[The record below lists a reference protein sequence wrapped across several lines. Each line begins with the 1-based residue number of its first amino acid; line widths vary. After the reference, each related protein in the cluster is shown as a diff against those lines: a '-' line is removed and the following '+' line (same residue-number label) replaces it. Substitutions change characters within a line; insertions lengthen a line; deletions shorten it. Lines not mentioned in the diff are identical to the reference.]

1 MSLAKRSRRGRRS
14 ESTPSCASFVD
25 ARYNAY
31 MDYAATLK
39 KYINVLVHEGGSDL
53 HFSVGVHPTIRVSGS
68 LAPMLKEPLLSAED
82 TLGFLKVLL
91 KPEQEKLFLA
101 EQEVDFAFENDERV
115 RFRGN
120 AFYQRGSI
128 AIALRLI
135 SRKIRSV
142 QELNLPD
149 ILTTFARKSQ
159 GFFLVVGPVG
169 QGKTTTLAALI
180 ELINTERMEHIVT
193 IEDPI
198 EYIFEAKQSL
208 IDQREVRLDTKDFPT
223 ALQSAFR
230 QDIDVLL
237 VGEMRG
243 PETMA
248 AAVTAA
254 ETGHLVFST
263 LHTNNAAQTIDRI
276 IDTFPASQQDQ
287 IRLQLAASMAGI
299 FSQRLVSRIS
309 GGLIPACELLIN
321 NSAVSNL
328 IREKRTHEIP
338 TVIET
343 GSTEGMIDMN
353 RSLAELVARGEIT
366 VETAYQSSLNPNVLQ
381 KLL

>member
-1 MSLAKRSRRGRRS
+1 MEYG
-14 ESTPSCASFVD
+14 V
-25 ARYNAY
+25 
-31 MDYAATLK
+31 TLK
-39 KYINVLVHEGGSDL
+39 KYINVLMHEGASDL
-53 HFSVGVHPTIRVSGS
+53 HLSAGAHPTVRVSGS
-68 LAPMLKEPLLSAED
+68 LAPMLKEPVLTGED
-82 TLGFLKVLL
+82 TDGFTKELL
-91 KPEQEKLFLA
+91 TA
-101 EQEVDFAFENDERV
+101 EQFKRFKADQELDFAYEGEGV

-120 AFYQRGSI
+120 AFVQKGSSS
-128 AIALRLI
+128 IALRLI
-135 SRKIRSV
+135 PKKIRTV

-149 ILTTFARKSQ
+149 VILSFARKSQ

-169 QGKTTTLAALI
+169 QGKTTTLAAMI
-180 ELINTERMEHIVT
+180 ESINQERLEHIVT

-198 EYIFEAKQSL
+198 EYVFEPKQSL
-208 IDQREVRLDTKDFPT
+208 IDQREVRIDTKDFPT
-223 ALQSAFR
+223 ALTSAFR

-263 LHTNNAAQTIDRI
+263 LHTNDAAQTIDRI
-276 IDTFPASQQDQ
+276 IDIFPGSQQDQ
-287 IRLQLAASMAGI
+287 IRLQLASSLAGI
-299 FSQRLVSRIS
+299 FSQRLVPRIS
-309 GGLIPACELLIN
+309 GGLVPAYELLIN
-321 NSAVSNL
+321 NKAVANL
-328 IREKRTHEIP
+328 IREKRTHEIN

-366 VETAYQSSLNPNVLQ
+366 VETAYQYSLNPNVLNR
-381 KLL
+381 LL

>member
-1 MSLAKRSRRGRRS
+1 M
-14 ESTPSCASFVD
+14 
-25 ARYNAY
+25 N
-31 MDYAATLK
+31 DYPALLK
-39 KYINVLVHEGGSDL
+39 KYINVVVHEGGSDM
-53 HFSVGVHPTIRVSGS
+53 HFSTGAHPTIRVSGALS
-68 LAPMLKEPLLSAED
+68 PMLKEPVLTKED
-82 TLGFLKVLL
+82 TMGFAKALL
-91 KPEQEKLFLA
+91 KPEQEKVFL
-101 EQEVDFAFENDERV
+101 ENQEIDFAYEAEDST

-120 AFYQRGSI
+120 AFFQRG
-128 AIALRLI
+128 AVGIALRLI
-135 SRKIRSV
+135 PKKIRTL

-149 ILTTFARKSQ
+149 VLLSFARRAQ

-169 QGKTTTLAALI
+169 QGKTTTLASLI
-180 ELINTERMEHIVT
+180 ELINTERLEHIIT

-198 EYIFEAKQSL
+198 EYLFEPKQS
-208 IDQREVRLDTKDFPT
+208 IVDQREVGIDTKDFAS
-223 ALQSAFR
+223 ALMSAFR
-230 QDIDVLL
+230 EDVDVLL

-243 PETMA
+243 QETMA

-287 IRLQLAASMAGI
+287 IRLQLASSLAGI
-299 FSQRLVSRIS
+299 FSQRLIPRIS
-309 GGLIPACELLIN
+309 GGLIPAYELLIN
-321 NSAVSNL
+321 NKAVANL

-343 GSTEGMIDMN
+343 GMTEGMIDLN

-366 VETAYQSSLNPNVLQ
+366 PESAYEYSLNPSVLQ

>member
-1 MSLAKRSRRGRRS
+1 
-14 ESTPSCASFVD
+14 
-25 ARYNAY
+25 
-31 MDYAATLK
+31 MDYSATMK
-39 KYINVLVHEGGSDL
+39 KYINVLVHEGASDL
-53 HFSVGVHPTIRVSGS
+53 HLSAGAHPTVRVSGA
-68 LAPMLKEPLLSAED
+68 LAPMLKEPILAPDD
-82 TLGFLKVLL
+82 TLGFVKILLSQEQLKR
-91 KPEQEKLFLA
+91 FLA
-101 EQEVDFAFENDERV
+101 EQEVDFAFEGEGV

-120 AFYQRGSI
+120 AFYQRGAIS
-128 AIALRLI
+128 IALRLI
-135 SRKIRSV
+135 PKKIRTL

-149 ILTTFARKSQ
+149 ILLSFARKSQ

-180 ELINTERMEHIVT
+180 ESINTERMEHIVT

-198 EYIFEAKQSL
+198 EYIFEQKQSL
-208 IDQREVRLDTKDFPT
+208 IDQREVRIDTKDFTT
-223 ALQSAFR
+223 ALTSAFR

-243 PETMA
+243 PETTS

-263 LHTNNAAQTIDRI
+263 LHTNDAAQTLDRI
-276 IDTFPASQQDQ
+276 IDIFPSTQQDQ
-287 IRLQLAASMAGI
+287 VRLQLAASLAGI
-299 FSQRLVSRIS
+299 FSQRLIPRIS
-309 GGLIPACELLIN
+309 GGLVPAYELLIKTK
-321 NSAVSNL
+321 AVANL
-328 IREKRTHEIP
+328 IREKRTHEIN

-353 RSLAELVARGEIT
+353 RSLAELVSKGEIT
-366 VETAYQSSLNPNVLQ
+366 IESAYQYSLNPNVLN